1 MTLEFRS
8 PAQVA
13 DEYLLHLKSL
23 RPEVNTDQEDSDWY
37 IKGRVLGGIA
47 GGIYS
52 DQRRIADDAFPQSAR
67 REALE
72 RHLFV
77 YFNDGFRQP
86 TQSNGF
92 VLITGA
98 TGTTVPADSLELV
111 YEPNGNIYSNTD
123 EFTISQATGAKVP
136 VQSVNTGQDQNLLED
151 SILTIGSPP
160 AGIDSEATVIDGPLA
175 DGSDIES
182 NEAAS
187 TRILDRIRDPIRGGT
202 QNDYEQWALEADDA
216 VTRATIL
223 RYANGLGTVGVV
235 ITAGTT
241 DIDTA
246 IDNGDPIVVTPSAA
260 LIQTVKDYIDTRRP
274 ITDCVRVLPP
284 IEIAQDVTVSVRFSQ
299 GDSSTI
305 LAGQTL
311 TQGEIVAREITRGLY
326 RHPVGGYF
334 FGASG
339 FVVAS
344 YLEETLDQQLSTAPE
359 TIGAL
364 PIVTDRF
371 VADLSASGRNR
382 GLLTNEVVIPGT
394 ITVVDL
400 A

>member
-52 DQRRIADDAFPQSAR
+52 DQRKIADDAFPQSAR

-86 TQSNGF
+86 TQSNGLA
-92 VLITGA
+92 LITGA
-98 TGTTVPADSLELV
+98 TGTVVPQDSLELV
-111 YEPNGNIYSNTD
+111 YEPNGNTYSNTE
-123 EFTISQATGAKVP
+123 EFTISQVTGAKVP
-136 VQSVNTGQDQNLLED
+136 VTSLATGQEQNLLEG
-151 SILTIGSPP
+151 SELTISSPP
-160 AGIDSEATVIDGPLA
+160 VGVDTTAEVVDGPLA
-175 DGSDIES
+175 DGSNIES
-182 NEAAS
+182 NEEAS
-187 TRILDRIRDPIRGGT
+187 SRILDRIRDPIRGGT

-246 IDNGDPIVVTPSAA
+246 INNGDPIVVTPSAQ

-274 ITDCVRVLPP
+274 VTDCVRVLPP
-284 IEIAQDVTVSVRFSQ
+284 IEVQQDVTVFVRFSQ
-299 GDSSTI
+299 GDTSTI

-311 TQGEIVAREITRGLY
+311 TQGEIVEREITRGLY

-339 FVVAS
+339 FAVAS
-344 YLEETLDQQLSTAPE
+344 YLEEVLDQQISALPE
-359 TIGAL
+359 LVGAL
-364 PIVTDRF
+364 PILTDRH
-371 VADLSASGRNR
+371 VEDLSSSGRNR
-382 GLLTNEVVIPGT
+382 TVLTNEVIVPGN
-394 ITVVDL
+394 ITVVDF
-400 A
+400 

>member
-1 MTLEFRS
+1 MTLRFRS
-8 PAQVA
+8 PSEVA

-23 RPEVNTDQEDSDWY
+23 RPEVNTSQEDSDWY

-86 TQSNGF
+86 TPANGS

-98 TGTTVPADSLELV
+98 TGTTVSADSLELT
-111 YEPNGNIYSNTD
+111 YEPNSNTYSNTQ
-123 EFTISQATGAKVP
+123 EFMISQASGAVVP
-136 VQSVNTGQDQNLLED
+136 VTSIGTGQSQNLLEG
-151 SILTIGSPP
+151 SVLTVSSPP
-160 AGIDSEATVIDGPLA
+160 VGVNSEAIVFGGPLS

-182 NEAAS
+182 NEEAS
-187 TRILDRIRDPIRGGT
+187 ARILDRIRDPVRGGT
-202 QNDYEQWALEADDA
+202 QNDYEQWALEADDS

-241 DIDTA
+241 NIDNA
-246 IDNGDPIVVTPSAA
+246 IDNGDPIVVTPSAQ
-260 LIQTVKDYIDTRRP
+260 LIKTVKEYIDTKRP
-274 ITDCVRVLPP
+274 VTDCVRVLPP
-284 IEIAQDVTVSVRFSQ
+284 IETLQDVTVRVRFVQ
-299 GDSSTI
+299 GDKDTV
-305 LAGQTL
+305 LAGQTI
-311 TQGEIVAREITRGLY
+311 TQGEIIEREVTRGLY

-339 FVVAS
+339 FAVAS
-344 YLEETLDQQLSTAPE
+344 YLEEVIDQQISALPE
-359 TIGAL
+359 TVGSL
-364 PIVTDRF
+364 PIVIDRF
-371 VADLSASGRNR
+371 VEDLSATGRNR
-382 GLLTNEVVIPGT
+382 VLLTNEVVIPGT
-394 ITVVDL
+394 ITVVDF
-400 A
+400 